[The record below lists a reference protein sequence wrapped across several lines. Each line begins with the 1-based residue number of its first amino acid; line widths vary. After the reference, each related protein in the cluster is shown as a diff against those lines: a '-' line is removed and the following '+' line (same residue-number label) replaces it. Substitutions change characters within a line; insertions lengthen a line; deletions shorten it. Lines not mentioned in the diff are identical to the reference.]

1 MARQPLILLIPA
13 DRRTGALTRT
23 GLEGYG
29 YDVLVA
35 GTADEA
41 LDLLHANQ
49 RVSVLVVDVKPEK
62 DSDGIALAQTARRSD
77 PSIHVIYTSGAPY
90 KLHERRRSAARL
102 ACVRHIIRIN
112 SSGSSDR
119 SRADTV

>member
-13 DRRTGALTRT
+13 DRRTGALTRI

-49 RVSVLVVDVKPEK
+49 RISVLVVDVKPEK
-62 DSDGIALAQTARRSD
+62 DSDGIALAQMADGFLLFESTSARRGHRTD
-77 PSIHVIYTSGAPY
+77 LEPT
-90 KLHERRRSAARL
+90 L
-102 ACVRHIIRIN
+102 
-112 SSGSSDR
+112 
-119 SRADTV
+119 SR